1 MKKLFLFL
9 PLSLL
14 MSPFFY
20 AQKVIK
26 ITNRAP
32 ISIYAFNSLE
42 KNNFSIS
49 LLNKR
54 LQLKSFNSIIV
65 DIHNVD
71 QKIYPL
77 NFMEIGERKSA
88 YVYDDYESYQNN
100 NFLKEFLFDN
110 NPTRWN
116 LRCVKNRI
124 PPKETAKC

>member
-9 PLSLL
+9 PLGLL

-20 AQKVIK
+20 AQKAIQ

-32 ISIYAFNSLE
+32 VSIYAFNSLK

-77 NFMEIGERKSA
+77 NFMEIGERTSA

-124 PPKETAKC
+124 PPNSVYIY

>member
-1 MKKLFLFL
+1 MKKLLLFL

-14 MSPFFY
+14 MSTFFY

-26 ITNRAP
+26 ITNKAP
-32 ISIYAFNSLE
+32 LSIYAFNSLE

-54 LQLKSFNSIIV
+54 LQLKSFNSIIIN
-65 DIHNVD
+65 IHNVD

-77 NFMEIGERKSA
+77 NFMEIGERTSTS
-88 YVYDDYESYQNN
+88 VYDGYESYQNN

-116 LRCVKNRI
+116 LQCVENRI
-124 PPKETAKC
+124 QPHSLNE